1 MEFSIEAADLQKAI
15 KLLSVTAKMNAP
27 DMTGMILIG
36 VGEDGVVEFLSNNGA
51 TALSY
56 RSDKATVTVPGAAVI
71 EYGKIRSFVT
81 SFHVWDDRSGVKDFS
96 FSMDDKTLYVDVV
109 NTHENHKVSE
119 GQLKL
124 RTYDLYTVRPPK
136 YPTKPNFV
144 LNSHIFRAA
153 TNKVL
158 YAITPGQSGT
168 SFIDGMNISFDEEGM
183 YFVGTNSRTLSEYKI
198 KNVSDLTEGSFL
210 LRYDF
215 IMGLRRALS
224 EETTINFEITER
236 EAISYF
242 DNVCFW
248 GRTIIGHEFPE
259 YKPALEAF
267 EHVLVVEKD
276 VLMDSIRPMRD
287 ILNPDDNSRL
297 SFKIKDGEM
306 SFFNDEAKFSYGE
319 SVDFDGEFVIDV
331 NGVFMIDTLE
341 AINDDRVFIKFT
353 DENGVLI
360 FDSKNYEDQKAL
372 ITPIRRR

>member
-1 MEFSIEAADLQKAI
+1 MEFVIEAADLQKAI

-27 DMTGMILIG
+27 DMTGMILIEATSEG
-36 VGEDGVVEFLSNNGA
+36 TVAFLSNNGA

-56 RSDKATVTVPGAAVI
+56 LSDKATVVTPGAAVI
-71 EYGKIRSFVT
+71 EYGKVRSFVT
-81 SFHVWDDRSGVKDFS
+81 SFHIWDDRSGVKDFS
-96 FSMDDKTLYVDVV
+96 FSVDGKSLYVSVT
-109 NTHENHKVSE
+109 NTHENHKESE

-124 RTYDLYTVRPPK
+124 RTYDIYTVRPPK
-136 YPTKPNFV
+136 APTEPNFT
-144 LNSHIFRAA
+144 LNSQIFRVA

-168 SFIDGMNISFDEEGM
+168 SFIDGMNISFDKEGI

-198 KNVSDLTEGSFL
+198 KNVSNLEEGSFL

-224 EETTINFEITER
+224 DETNINFEITER
-236 EAISYF
+236 EAIGCF

-248 GRTIIGHEFPE
+248 GKTIIGHEFPE
-259 YKPALEAF
+259 YKPALDAF
-267 EHVLVVEKD
+267 ETVMTLDKD
-276 VLMDSIRPMRD
+276 VLMDSIRPLRD
-287 ILNPDDNSRL
+287 ILNPDDNNRL
-297 SFKIKDGEM
+297 TFEIKGGKM
-306 SFFNDEAKFSYGE
+306 AFYNDDARFSYGE
-319 SVDFDGEFVIDV
+319 TVDFDGEFVIDV

-341 AINDDRVFIKFT
+341 AINDDRVLIKFS
-353 DENGVLI
+353 DENGVLN